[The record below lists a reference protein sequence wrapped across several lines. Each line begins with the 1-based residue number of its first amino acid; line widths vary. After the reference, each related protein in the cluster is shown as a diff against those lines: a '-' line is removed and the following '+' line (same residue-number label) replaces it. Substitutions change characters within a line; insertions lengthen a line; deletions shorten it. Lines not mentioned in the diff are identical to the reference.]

1 MLKQPITKILFM
13 DIESVG
19 IEKDYDTC
27 VVKRPEVA
35 KQFINYYDWFLKRFP
50 EEELVRENQ
59 QNRIFA
65 NRCALIPE
73 FAKIVCVSF
82 SFVLENGEIKTQ
94 SFYGDDEKE
103 VLKNCQTLLNR
114 CSKLD
119 FFLCGHN
126 LKNFDIPMLA
136 KRMIINGLLPPA
148 LLPTYD
154 TKPWEIKAIDTKEV
168 WQYGSYSSIG
178 SLDLL
183 CSSLNIKSS
192 KDGEITGDKVHQA
205 YWEENR
211 IDEIVKYCEKDV
223 NVLIDVIIKLKDLK

>member
-1 MLKQPITKILFM
+1 M

-82 SFVLENGEIKTQ
+82 SFVLERLVK
-94 SFYGDDEKE
+94 
-103 VLKNCQTLLNR
+103 LK
-114 CSKLD
+114 
-119 FFLCGHN
+119 HN
-126 LKNFDIPMLA
+126 LFMVMMKKKFL
-136 KRMIINGLLPPA
+136 K
-148 LLPTYD
+148 
-154 TKPWEIKAIDTKEV
+154 
-168 WQYGSYSSIG
+168 
-178 SLDLL
+178 
-183 CSSLNIKSS
+183 
-192 KDGEITGDKVHQA
+192 
-205 YWEENR
+205 
-211 IDEIVKYCEKDV
+211 IVKHY
-223 NVLIDVIIKLKDLK
+223 